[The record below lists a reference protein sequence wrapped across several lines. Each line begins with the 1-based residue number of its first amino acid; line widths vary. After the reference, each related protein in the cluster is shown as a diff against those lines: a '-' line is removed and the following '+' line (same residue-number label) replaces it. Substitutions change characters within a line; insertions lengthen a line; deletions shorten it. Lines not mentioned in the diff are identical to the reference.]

1 MNKRKLIFALSPGGA
16 KHEILARLL
25 AADGYETRIC
35 EEEEAERADYYITP
49 KARDRSGLTSRGIT
63 PIEYL
68 GRQDFKECNGILTAE
83 AAIAEAVA
91 HTPFA
96 LAGSRVLVTGSG
108 CIAMP
113 LAARLRDMGASV
125 TLCARSAA
133 ARTRARLMGFVAIDI
148 CFLGGE
154 YELVFNT
161 VPHRIFDEAA
171 LRALP
176 DSAIIIDL
184 ASLPGGVD
192 KECAEK
198 LGICVIHA
206 LALPGKYMPETSA
219 KIIRACVRSF
229 IKERIL

>member
-1 MNKRKLIFALSPGGA
+1 MNKRKLIFAVSPGGA
-16 KHEILARLL
+16 KHEILAKLL
-25 AADGYETRIC
+25 VRDGYETRIC
-35 EEEEAERADYYITP
+35 EEEDALGADYYITP
-49 KARDRSGLTSRGIT
+49 KAKDRAKLISRGIT

-83 AAIAEAVA
+83 AAIAEAIA

-113 LAARLRDMGASV
+113 LSARLRDMGAAV

-133 ARTRARLMGFVAIDI
+133 ARTRARLMGFAAVDI

-171 LRALP
+171 LSALWGG
-176 DSAIIIDL
+176 AVIIDL

-192 KECAEK
+192 EECAEK
-198 LGICVIHA
+198 LGISVIHA

-229 IKERIL
+229 IKERVL